1 MTGFKVHC
9 AILRAD
15 IIKHKQ
21 NATFHFNP
29 TDHNG
34 CIHYCIGREGGREG
48 GGREGGRGG
57 EGGREGGQGRAVEGG
72 REEEGG
78 REGMGGGPFA
88 GVCALCEQPPPS

>member
-48 GGREGGRGG
+48 GGGR
-57 EGGREGGQGRAVEGG
+57 GRAVEGG